1 MSDPDPEVELA
12 VTALAAGGDGVARD
26 EAGRVTFVPRTAPGD
41 RVRVRLVKQTSSFAR
56 GELVDIV
63 EASPVRVAPECEAF
77 LRGCGGC
84 HWQHVARS
92 AQLEAKQ
99 AIVAGA
105 LRGLHGLVVDPIAD
119 PCSPLHWRR
128 RARFHVSGGKLGL
141 YAYGTNTVVPLAHEA
156 GARDTVAPERSI
168 ASAGGAGAHCPQLEG
183 PLDTAVALIAGRTPP
198 DGELAVLLGHDGK
211 IAVGVEH
218 PWKGAAALIGKAGIT
233 GVSAGND
240 SYGEPVI
247 EVEPGLFGGPWSF
260 QQASTAGNAALIALA
275 RAALGNGPGELLEL
289 HAGAGNFTR
298 GFVADGWTVTA
309 SDVTRPTKPI
319 NGATFLIGAADRV
332 LAATSRVD
340 AIVLDPPR
348 AGAAEAIA
356 SIARLRPRTV
366 VYVSC
371 DPATLARD
379 ASKLVAAGY
388 RAERA
393 WPIDLMPQ
401 TAHVEVVLRLYA
413 SGS

>member
-1 MSDPDPEVELA
+1 MSEPEREVELA

-26 EAGRVTFVPRTAPGD
+26 DAGRVTFVPRTAPGD
-41 RVRVRLVKQTSSFAR
+41 RVRVRLVKQTRSFAR
-56 GELVDIV
+56 GELVEIIQQ
-63 EASPVRVAPECEAF
+63 SPARVAPPCEAF

-84 HWQHVARS
+84 HWQHVARP

-105 LRGLHGLVVDPIAD
+105 LRGLSGLVVEPIAD

-141 YAYGTNTVVPLAHEA
+141 YAYGTNTVVPL
-156 GARDTVAPERSI
+156 T
-168 ASAGGAGAHCPQLEG
+168 HCPQLE
-183 PLDTAVALIAGRTPP
+183 PALDAAIALIGGRTPP
-198 DGELAVLLGHDGK
+198 DGELAVLLGLDGK

-218 PWKGAAALIGKAGIT
+218 AWKGASALIGKAGIV
-233 GVSAGND
+233 GVNAGND
-240 SYGEPVI
+240 SYGEPVL

-275 RAALGNGPGELLEL
+275 RSALGNGPGELLEL

-298 GFVADGWTVTA
+298 AFVADGWTVTA
-309 SDVTRPTKPI
+309 SDVTRPPKPI
-319 NGATFLIGAADRV
+319 AGGTFLVGAADRV
-332 LAATSRVD
+332 LAATSRAE

-356 SIARLRPRTV
+356 GIAKLRPRTV

-379 ASKLVAAGY
+379 AAKLVAAGY

-401 TAHVEVVLRLYA
+401 TAHVEVVMRLQA